1 MKEAASADFGSVI
14 RPARADE
21 LTGLTAI
28 ELDAFRTLAEI
39 RGGDQQPHA
48 LPLTELRQA
57 LDCDLLFVAT
67 DGHDNPVGFL
77 AAAEM
82 DGALYVKELDVGR
95 DWQRK
100 GIGRRLMMA
109 AIEVASRRGLRGVTL
124 TTDRH
129 VPFNAPFYAKL
140 GFREMTDDD
149 ALPDLQ
155 QVLQREIAHEM
166 AADRR
171 MAMVLRFSR

>member
-1 MKEAASADFGSVI
+1 
-14 RPARADE
+14 
-21 LTGLTAI
+21 
-28 ELDAFRTLAEI
+28 
-39 RGGDQQPHA
+39 
-48 LPLTELRQA
+48 
-57 LDCDLLFVAT
+57 
-67 DGHDNPVGFL
+67 
-77 AAAEM
+77 
-82 DGALYVKELDVGR
+82 
-95 DWQRK
+95 
-100 GIGRRLMMA
+100 
-109 AIEVASRRGLRGVTL
+109 VTL